1 MGGAALRNRD
11 YDKEEGDDQEPLERA
26 LTAII
31 SVPCLAG
38 PLKKQEIDFFI
49 TWLALAYR
57 SKSPVLGYGDDK
69 PPVAI
74 DSFCVHQED
83 GSLKYKLGGRPLPG
97 KTKPLKGIFE
107 PWVEEMDDYL
117 KNPLSV
123 SPLRKSKKSR
133 LNNQAFREKA
143 EVEATEN
150 NTAAAPRPVREREK
164 KEGKK
169 AKDETSEEDSAAAPL
184 PVETGQKKKG
194 KKEQNKA
201 PEDNIAPPLLP
212 AQTRREKK
220 RKGQQDE
227 ALEDGTATTPLPVR
241 RIRSNKTKEDE
252 DTA

>member
-150 NTAAAPRPVREREK
+150 NTAAAPRPVQ
-164 KEGKK
+164 
-169 AKDETSEEDSAAAPL
+169 
-184 PVETGQKKKG
+184 TGQKKKG